1 MCTAATYRSDHFYFG
16 RNLDYEFGY
25 GERVLVIP
33 RNFPFTFKHM
43 PDKPTHY
50 AMIGMGIVENG
61 YPHLFDGMNEK
72 GIGMAGLN
80 FVGNAVYHPVKEGK
94 NNIAQ
99 YEFMNY
105 VLSSCGTMEE
115 VRELLS
121 NMNLDDET
129 YSNAFPVAQLHWII
143 ASETDCVVVES
154 MKDGLHVHDNPVGVL
169 TNNPPF
175 ETQRFLLNQYM
186 ALSNRQPV
194 NTFGKDAELST
205 YSRGMGTIGLPGDLS
220 SSGRFAKVAFTKLNA
235 SYAEGETESVA
246 QFFHILHSVEQQK
259 GCCEVAEG
267 KFEYTLYSSCMDTNT
282 GTFYYTTYNNPS
294 ITGVNMYDCD
304 LEGTTIYQCAVESVQ
319 TINMRTAK

>member
-1 MCTAATYRSDHFYFG
+1 
-16 RNLDYEFGY
+16 
-25 GERVLVIP
+25 
-33 RNFPFTFKHM
+33 
-43 PDKPTHY
+43 
-50 AMIGMGIVENG
+50 
-61 YPHLFDGMNEK
+61 
-72 GIGMAGLN
+72 MAGLN

-154 MKDGLHVHDNPVGVL
+154 MKDGLHVHDNPIGVL

-186 ALSNRQPV
+186 SLSNRQPV
-194 NTFGKDAELST
+194 NTFGKEAELST

-220 SSGRFAKVAFTKLNA
+220 SSGRFAKVAFTKLNSVSGDSEA
-235 SYAEGETESVA
+235 ESVS
-246 QFFHILHSVEQQK
+246 QFFHILGSVEQQR

-267 KFEYTLYSSCMDTNT
+267 KYERGILVCGTGIGMAITANKVPGIRAAVCHDPYSAERARKSNDAQILCMGERVIGKELAKCLVDIWLKAEFS
-282 GTFYYTTYNNPS
+282 GGGSIPKVKRIGEVEQYYFDK
-294 ITGVNMYDCD
+294 V
-304 LEGTTIYQCAVESVQ
+304 
-319 TINMRTAK
+319 KK